1 MFIAKWVICHSVT
14 WYHNLL
20 KTHSPPAMTMGFLD
34 SSIKARGSS
43 TMVILSNHS
52 CSGKVGLLEST
63 SIAISLPIR
72 PLGFLSKISLAVLYP
87 TKRTLPI
94 VRPLK
99 LGEHVHHLDENKSNN
114 SPDNLLVLENPM
126 HGKLHAWLN
135 KHNIIPTPEYQ
146 KRTELGCIRCK
157 ICERPIRCGDVYCSS
172 ECVTIGNRKDKPVTK
187 EELEKMVWEKS
198 TVHIAKDLNVSDV
211 AVGKLCNRLN
221 VEKPPRGYWAK
232 KKAEED
238 TVLFRIRL

>member
-1 MFIAKWVICHSVT
+1 MYKDRKRINKNGYIVVEYPDHPKAFDTGTGLIGVYEHVLICEEDVI
-14 WYHNLL
+14 
-20 KTHSPPAMTMGFLD
+20 D
-34 SSIKARGSS
+34 
-43 TMVILSNHS
+43 
-52 CSGKVGLLEST
+52 
-63 SIAISLPIR
+63 
-72 PLGFLSKISLAVLYP
+72 
-87 TKRTLPI
+87 
-94 VRPLK
+94 RPLK

-172 ECVTIGNRKDKPVTK
+172 ECVTIGNRKHKPVTK
-187 EELEKMVWEKS
+187 EELEKMVWEKP

-211 AVGKLCNRLN
+211 AVGKLCKRLN

>member
-1 MFIAKWVICHSVT
+1 MYKDRKRINKNGYIVVEYPDHPKAFDTGTGLIGVYEHVLICEEEVI
-14 WYHNLL
+14 
-20 KTHSPPAMTMGFLD
+20 D
-34 SSIKARGSS
+34 
-43 TMVILSNHS
+43 
-52 CSGKVGLLEST
+52 
-63 SIAISLPIR
+63 
-72 PLGFLSKISLAVLYP
+72 
-87 TKRTLPI
+87 
-94 VRPLK
+94 RPLK
-99 LGEHVHHLDENKSNN
+99 LGEHVHHLDKNKSNN

-172 ECVTIGNRKDKPVTK
+172 ECLTIGNRKHKPVTK
-187 EELEKMVWEKS
+187 EELEKMVWEKP

-211 AVGKLCNRLN
+211 AVGKLCKRLD

-238 TVLFRIRL
+238 TVLFRIKL